1 MENTNPTHQ
10 FQRSLGLLDGT
21 MLVAGGMIGSG
32 IFIVS
37 ADCARMVGSSGW
49 MLLLWLVAG
58 AVTITAALSYG
69 ELAGMMPKAGGQFVY
84 IERAYGQLPAF
95 LYGWTVFA
103 VIQTGTIAAVAVAF
117 AKFTGYFFPVL
128 SPENVLFELGKFK
141 IAASQLFAIAMIALL
156 TAVNSRGIENGKL
169 IQLVFTS
176 AKLLALLALVVLGLA
191 VGLQGDVFSQNMQNA
206 WQATQT
212 TLVDGQWIRSSIT
225 GLALLMAFGTA
236 IIGPL
241 FSSDAWNNVTFIAGE
256 MKNPRRDIPLSLL
269 FGTCIVTALYIL
281 ANLAY
286 LALLPLK
293 GDPNATDVIGQGI
306 QFAGSGTDRVGTAA
320 ASMIFGSVAAA
331 LMAGLIMISTFG
343 CNNGLILAG
352 ARVYYVMAQE
362 GLFFKKAGTL
372 NKFGVPGFALMTQA
386 VWASVLCLSG
396 TYGDLLDYC
405 TFASLL
411 FYIVTIGGIF
421 ILRKREPDAER
432 PYKAVAYPFLP
443 LLYVIVAGAI
453 CVILLITKPQNTWSG
468 VFIVLLGVPVYYW
481 QKQRMKKVLED

>member
-1 MENTNPTHQ
+1 MDNNNPPSQ

-58 AVTITAALSYG
+58 AITITAALSYG

-95 LYGWTVFA
+95 LYGWTVFT

-128 SPENVLFELGKFK
+128 SPDNVLFTAGKFK
-141 IAASQLFAIAMIALL
+141 IAASQVFAIGMIALL
-156 TAVNSRGIENGKL
+156 TFVNSRGIQNGKM

-191 VGLQGDVFSQNMQNA
+191 VGLKGDLFSQNMENA

-212 TLVDGQWIRSSIT
+212 TLSNGQWMTSPIT
-225 GLALLMAFGTA
+225 GLALFMAFGTA

-269 FGTCIVTALYIL
+269 FGTCIVTALYLL

-286 LALLPLK
+286 LSLLPLQ
-293 GDPNATDVIGQGI
+293 GDPNATDALGQGI
-306 QFAGSGTDRVGTAA
+306 QFAGGGTDRVGTAA
-320 ASMIFGSVAAA
+320 ASMIFGNVAAA
-331 LMAGLIMISTFG
+331 LMAGLIMVSTFG

-352 ARVYYVMAQE
+352 ARVYYAMAQE

-372 NKFGVPGFALMTQA
+372 NAHGVPGFALMTQA
-386 VWASVLCLSG
+386 VWASLLCLSG

-421 ILRKREPDAER
+421 ILRRKDPDAER
-432 PYKAVAYPFLP
+432 PYRALAYPFLP
-443 LLYVIVAGAI
+443 ALYILIAGAI

-468 VFIVLLGVPVYYW
+468 VFIVLLGVPVYFW
-481 QKQRMKKVLED
+481 QKRKTS

>member
-1 MENTNPTHQ
+1 MENSNPQ
-10 FQRSLGLLDGT
+10 FHRSLGLLDGT

-37 ADCARMVGSSGW
+37 ADCARVVGSSGW

-95 LYGWTVFA
+95 LYGWTVFT

-128 SPENVLFELGKFK
+128 SPDNVLFAIGQFK
-141 IAASQLFAIAMIALL
+141 IAASQVFAIAMIALL
-156 TAVNSRGIENGKL
+156 TAVNARGIQNGKI
-169 IQLVFTS
+169 IQLIFTS
-176 AKLLALLALVVLGLA
+176 AKLLALLALVVLGIA
-191 VGLQGDVFSQNMQNA
+191 VGLGSDVFSQNWQNA
-206 WQATQT
+206 WQATHT
-212 TLVDGQWIRSSIT
+212 SLVNGEWVASPIA
-225 GLALLMAFGTA
+225 GFALLMAFGTA

-281 ANLAY
+281 ANVAY
-286 LALLPLK
+286 LSLLPLK
-293 GDPNATDVIGQGI
+293 GDPHATDAVGQGI
-306 QFAGSGTDRVGTAA
+306 QFAGGGTDRVGTAA
-320 ASMIFGSVAAA
+320 ASMIFGDVAAA

-352 ARVYYVMAQE
+352 ARVYYAMAQE
-362 GLFFKKAGTL
+362 GLFFKNAAAL
-372 NKFGVPGFALMTQA
+372 NKSGVPGFALLTQA
-386 VWASVLCLSG
+386 VWAGALCLSG
-396 TYGDLLDYC
+396 TYGDLLDYA
-405 TFASLL
+405 TFASLM

-421 ILRKREPDAER
+421 ILRRKEPGAER
-432 PYKAVAYPFLP
+432 PYRVIGYP
-443 LLYVIVAGAI
+443 LLPALYIGVAGAI
-453 CVILLITKPQNTWSG
+453 CCILLVTKPQNTWSG
-468 VFIVLLGVPVYYW
+468 VFIVLLGIPVYYW
-481 QKQRMKKVLED
+481 QKRRKAVAG